1 MKVGE
6 SIVWEIGGETSI
18 STAIVWEISFADMT
32 MQLRLFSAVASMT
45 SSHRLFVKNVVCFL
59 YA

>member
-6 SIVWEIGGETSI
+6 SIVWEIGGETS
-18 STAIVWEISFADMT
+18 IVWEISFADMT

-45 SSHRLFVKNVVCFL
+45 SSPFICKKCCVFSICIGIT
-59 YA
+59 